1 VDTQNIA
8 ERVFKI
14 VSEQL
19 GYDQDKLTEDTSF
32 IQDLG
37 SDSLDLVELTMELE
51 EEFQITIPEEAAD
64 DIQTIGDVIRRI
76 EIELNKEA

>member
-1 VDTQNIA
+1 MDTQNIA

-19 GYDQDKLTEDTSF
+19 GYDLDKLTEDTSF

-51 EEFQITIPEEAAD
+51 EEFQITIPEEATD
-64 DIQTIGDVIRRI
+64 DIQTIGDVIRSI
-76 EIELNKEA
+76 EKELNKEA

>member
-1 VDTQNIA
+1 MDTQNIA

-14 VSEQL
+14 VSDNL

-51 EEFQITIPEEAAD
+51 EEFQITIPEEATD
-64 DIQTIGDVIRRI
+64 DIQTIGDVIRSI
-76 EIELNKEA
+76 QKELNKEE

>member
-1 VDTQNIA
+1 MDTQNIA

-19 GYDQDKLTEDTSF
+19 GYELDKLTEDTSF

-51 EEFQITIPEEAAD
+51 EEFQISIPEEAAD

-76 EIELNKEA
+76 EMEGNKEN

>member
-1 VDTQNIA
+1 MDTQDIA
-8 ERVFKI
+8 ERVFRI
-14 VSEQL
+14 VSERL
-19 GYDQDKLTEDTSF
+19 GYDQDKLTMDTSF

-64 DIQTIGDVIRRI
+64 DIQTIGDVITSI
-76 EIELNKEA
+76 EKELNKDA

>member
-1 VDTQNIA
+1 MDTQNIA

-19 GYDQDKLTEDTSF
+19 GYDQDKLTEETSF

-64 DIQTIGDVIRRI
+64 DIQTIGDVIRSI
-76 EIELNKEA
+76 EKELNKEA

>member
-1 VDTQNIA
+1 MDTQNIT

-19 GYDQDKLTEDTSF
+19 GYDQDKLTRDKSF
-32 IQDLG
+32 IKDLG

-51 EEFQITIPEEAAD
+51 EEFQISIPEEAAD
-64 DIQTIGDVIRRI
+64 DIQTIGDVIDSI
-76 EIELNKEA
+76 ERELNKEA

>member
-1 VDTQNIA
+1 MDTQNIA

-51 EEFQITIPEEAAD
+51 EEFQITIPEEATD
-64 DIQTIGDVIRRI
+64 DIQTIGDVIRSI
-76 EIELNKEA
+76 EKELNKEA

>member
-1 VDTQNIA
+1 MDTQNIA

-37 SDSLDLVELTMELE
+37 SDSLELVELTMELE
-51 EEFQITIPEEAAD
+51 EEFQITIPEEATD
-64 DIQTIGDVIRRI
+64 DIQTIGDVIRSI
-76 EIELNKEA
+76 EKELNKEA

>member
-1 VDTQNIA
+1 MDTQNIA
-8 ERVFKI
+8 ERVFRI
-14 VSEQL
+14 VAEQL

-64 DIQTIGDVIRRI
+64 DIQTIGDVIHSI
-76 EIELNKEA
+76 EKELNKDA

>member
-1 VDTQNIA
+1 MDTQNIA

-19 GYDQDKLTEDTSF
+19 GYELDKLTEDTSF

-51 EEFQITIPEEAAD
+51 EEFQISIPEEAAD

-76 EIELNKEA
+76 EMEVNKEN